1 MRFLPRVCYNRVTK
15 RIIIVSFGRN
25 FRGRQT
31 IDILEFTV
39 TLIGGLVFFLFGMR
53 VMSGSLEKMAGGKL
67 EKMLR
72 KVTAR
77 PVLSIVLGAGITIA
91 MQSSSATTVM
101 LVGLVNSGIMQF
113 EQTISVIFGANIGT
127 TFTGWLLTLSGIHS
141 DRWYLMILRPE
152 VFSPI
157 LALTGIGMVMFSKK
171 DRRVSIGTVFVG
183 FAVLMQGMTMMK
195 DAVSPLAHTAW
206 FKDVLVQFKNPVF
219 GLLIGLL
226 LTAIIQSS
234 AATIAI
240 LMSFALSGTG
250 ITFQMAIPIIMG
262 LNIGTCATSLI
273 SCIGTETKAKRVAVA
288 HVMVKIIGA
297 LFWMTVFVALSNTVF
312 EDAASKPINGV
323 GIAAVHTAFN
333 ILTTLLLIPFTKPIV
348 RLTELLVR
356 DNRSGEAEDD
366 LSWLDERILRSPS
379 IAVSE
384 CNILSGQM
392 AQLAKEN
399 LLASMDLLDHFDE
412 DAVSKIKA
420 VEDKLDR
427 YEDRLGTY
435 LVKISMMSISDQDGR
450 VISKILH
457 AIGDFERLGDHAVNL
472 YYAASE
478 IDRKGLS
485 FTPVAKAE
493 LKVLTDAIR
502 EILTMTHECYVN
514 ADPELAFRVEPL
526 EQVIDKLTNT
536 IKTNHIA
543 RLQKGGCSIEM
554 GFILS
559 DILSNY
565 KRISDHCSNIAVAV
579 IEVDRGA
586 FDTHEYLSGVKF
598 GNLEFN
604 QIYDVFDRKYSLE

>member
-1 MRFLPRVCYNRVTK
+1 M
-15 RIIIVSFGRN
+15 
-25 FRGRQT
+25 
-31 IDILEFTV
+31 DILKVTV

-53 VMSGSLEKMAGGKL
+53 VMSSSLEKMAGGKL
-67 EKMLR
+67 ENTLR
-72 KVTAR
+72 KVTSK
-77 PVLSIVLGAGITIA
+77 PFLSILLGAGITIA

-127 TFTGWLLTLSGIHS
+127 TFTGWLLTLSGISS
-141 DRWYLMILRPE
+141 DRWYLAILKPE

-157 LALTGIGMVMFSKK
+157 LAFLGIGLIMFSKK

-195 DAVSPLAHTAW
+195 DAVSPLAQTAW
-206 FKDVLVQFKNPVF
+206 FKDVLVQFNNPVF

-226 LTAIIQSS
+226 LTAVIQSS

-297 LFWMTVFVALSNTVF
+297 IFWLTVFVVLSNLFF
-312 EDAASKPINGV
+312 EEAAAKPINGV

-333 ILTTLLLIPFTKPIV
+333 ILTTLLLIPFTKPLV
-348 RLTELLVR
+348 KLTEFLVR
-356 DNRSGEAEDD
+356 DTENKEQEDE
-366 LSWLDERILRSPS
+366 LKWLDERLLRSPS
-379 IAVSE
+379 VAVTE
-384 CNILSGQM
+384 CNNVSKQM
-392 AQLAKEN
+392 AKLAREN
-399 LLASMDLLDHFDE
+399 LLAAIDLFDNFDE
-412 DAVSKIKA
+412 EAVSKIKA

-427 YEDRLGTY
+427 YEDRLGSY
-435 LVKISMMSISDQDGR
+435 LVKLSMMSISAQDGR

-478 IDRKGLS
+478 INRKGLA
-485 FTPVAKAE
+485 FTPVAKTEMGILA
-493 LKVLTDAIR
+493 DAIR
-502 EILTMTHECYVN
+502 EILTMTHDCYTD

-526 EQVIDKLTNT
+526 EQVIDKLTAT

-559 DILSNY
+559 DILNNY

-604 QIYDVFDRKYSLE
+604 QVYDTFDKKYNLE